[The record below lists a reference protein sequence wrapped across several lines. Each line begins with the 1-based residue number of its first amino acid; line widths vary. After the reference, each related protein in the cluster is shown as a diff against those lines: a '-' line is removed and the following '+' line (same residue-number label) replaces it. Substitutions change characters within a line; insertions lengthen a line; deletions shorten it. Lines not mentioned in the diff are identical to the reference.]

1 MESETFSNA
10 ISSVFWKECAGTM
23 RRPYLEVVL
32 DVLRVLDAAGE
43 VTSVR
48 SRWPS
53 TGEYKR
59 QGVIPLL
66 EHSINVARICGEIAR
81 EEILGNLAVIAGLAH
96 DCGKLPELHPGD
108 YSAVMHAHWGAV
120 FVSGVVA
127 GRLNNLQATAVVDAV
142 KNHHLPVGGPVHP
155 LLREAD
161 RRAREMEDQQIVAL
175 VAKGELLLASPIK
188 RNNR

>member
-1 MESETFSNA
+1 MESETFCNA
-10 ISSVFWKECAGTM
+10 ISSDFWKECAGTM
-23 RRPYLEVVL
+23 PRPYLEVVL

-53 TGEYKR
+53 KGEYQR

-66 EHSINVARICGEIAR
+66 EHSINVARICGEIDGGG
-81 EEILGNLAVIAGLAH
+81 ILRYPAIVAGLAH
-96 DCGKLPELHPGD
+96 DIGKLPQFHQGGYVAAL
-108 YSAVMHAHWGAV
+108 HAHKGAV
-120 FVSGVVA
+120 FVSGIVA
-127 GRLNNLQATAVVDAV
+127 GRLNDLQAAAVVDAV

-161 RRAREMEDQQIVAL
+161 RRAREMEDRQVVDLL
-175 VAKGELLLASPIK
+175 VRGNCCWPHQ
-188 RNNR
+188 